1 MKKISSINLLII
13 LICFFS
19 NTLFAQVE
27 ETIIDLGKRN
37 AIMIEGLGHG
47 FAYSIN
53 YERILVELPR
63 TATTIQ
69 IGLSYYGEPSGVIP
83 FWMPVTVNQMF
94 LTKENQYI
102 EIGAGRMLNDD
113 GIYLSKDSF
122 INEYRFDDWVFR
134 LGYRLH
140 SNNQKWVFRAAYTP
154 IYQDVGE
161 LIHWGSLAAGYRF

>member
-1 MKKISSINLLII
+1 MKKLFLIPF
-13 LICFFS
+13 LIGLFCFFS
-19 NTLFAQVE
+19 NSAFGQVK
-27 ETIIDLGKRN
+27 ETVIDLGKRN

-47 FAYSIN
+47 FVYSIN
-53 YERILVELPR
+53 YERILVDLPR
-63 TATTIQ
+63 TATTVQ
-69 IGLSYYGEPSGVIP
+69 IGLSYYGESGGVIP

-102 EIGAGRMLNDD
+102 EIGVGRMFNDD
-113 GIYLSKDSF
+113 GFVTIENNY

-134 LGYRLH
+134 FGYRLH